1 MSTQMTS
8 QFCPPICPQY
18 AGSMGCS
25 VHSYTETAWPLKAQ
39 GLPDDG
45 VTETSAMEVQMVAL
59 GTLYPVEAEK
69 YDFNLN
75 KLY

>member
-1 MSTQMTS
+1 
-8 QFCPPICPQY
+8 
-18 AGSMGCS
+18 MGCS
-25 VHSYTETAWPLKAQ
+25 VHSDTEIGMAPKGQ

-45 VTETSAMEVQMVAL
+45 VDETSAMEVQMVAL

-69 YDFNLN
+69 YDFNLS